1 MFSSLDRTPV
11 VKNLLIINVVVFL
24 LMNFTSM
31 SKFYDS
37 TALYYFDDSRFEI
50 WQIITHMFQHAKLT
64 ESIGVMHIVFNMFV
78 LFQFGTVLEKYW
90 GWQKFLFFY
99 FFAGIGAALFYTLN
113 LTGISIYAFDTL
125 FPFSTFSNLGF
136 DSFGS
141 AVGASGAI
149 SGIVAAF
156 AFLHP
161 NTKLMI
167 LFIPI
172 GIKAKY
178 LVTAYFAFDLI
189 AGLATTLTRV
199 KILEGSFAYM
209 DGIAH
214 FAHLGGAVF
223 GMILVLYW
231 QKNRN
236 SFY

>member
-1 MFSSLDRTPV
+1 MLSSLNRTPV

-31 SKFYDS
+31 SRFYDT

-50 WQIITHMFQHAKLT
+50 WQIITHMFQHAKLGVG
-64 ESIGVMHIVFNMFV
+64 IGIMHIFFNMFV
-78 LFQFGTVLEKYW
+78 LFQFGTILEKYW
-90 GWQKFLFFY
+90 GWKKFLFFY
-99 FFAGIGAALFYTLN
+99 LFAGIGAAIFYNLN
-113 LTGISIYAFDTL
+113 LAGISMYAMNTL
-125 FPFSTFSNLGF
+125 FPFSTISDLPF
-136 DSFGS
+136 DTYGS

-149 SGIVAAF
+149 SGVVAAF

-161 NTKLMI
+161 NTKLMMM
-167 LFIPI
+167 FIPI
-172 GIKAKY
+172 PIKAKY
-178 LVTAYFAFDLI
+178 LVTAFFAFDLF

-199 KILEGSFAYM
+199 GILEGSLSYM

-223 GMILVLYW
+223 GMLLMLFW

-236 SFY
+236 NFY